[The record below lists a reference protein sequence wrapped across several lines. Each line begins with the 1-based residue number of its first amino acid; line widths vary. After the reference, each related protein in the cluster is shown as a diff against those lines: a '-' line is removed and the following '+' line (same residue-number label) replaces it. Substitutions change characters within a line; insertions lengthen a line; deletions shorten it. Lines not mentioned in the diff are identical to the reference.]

1 MIRTIILAA
10 LCNSVSPAFAGGVD
24 LVSQVDNLM
33 VVALDHLPSNP
44 AGPVDPTDC
53 TPVVVNPRTPE
64 GQGIAQKG
72 WGVTSEIVLNGLSIV
87 SFAGHVSPGT
97 SGSCEITDGNIAI
110 FRAGRMEGLIY
121 AEPNSRRGIGSISET
136 EGGLRVWDGSYPY
149 RPWADLRLHGPDL
162 VIVIW
167 SSSRLSPVATRF
179 AMEQSAFRIS
189 TTFQSTLPAVCCW
202 RKVGCPNLLRD

>member
-1 MIRTIILAA
+1 M
-10 LCNSVSPAFAGGVD
+10 
-24 LVSQVDNLM
+24 
-33 VVALDHLPSNP
+33 
-44 AGPVDPTDC
+44 
-53 TPVVVNPRTPE
+53 
-64 GQGIAQKG
+64 
-72 WGVTSEIVLNGLSIV
+72 TSEIVLNGLSIV

-162 VIVIW
+162 VIVSAVASRNSFCNGTVSLPNIYGIPIHLARRVLLAEGW
-167 SSSRLSPVATRF
+167 MPEPAARRTPDVMLPELTEAQDCSGTGFAFCKYAYRSVDGLTLSVVTAGEAIPPSSPGVVSYDVACP
-179 AMEQSAFRIS
+179 
-189 TTFQSTLPAVCCW
+189 PA
-202 RKVGCPNLLRD
+202 LARD